1 MKIEIFNTLQ
11 AVLDVG
17 SLAGAAKNLHLTP
30 SAVSMQMK
38 QLEAYVG
45 RQLFDRSGLEVRPL
59 PAAYEL
65 SELLHGMLSRLD
77 AFRRQPSFQVEGH
90 VQLGMLESMLP
101 VVLPELLKRLKTRYP
116 LLHLQT
122 RRGKSIELT
131 NAVKAG
137 DLDAAV
143 VAQPERGLSRLHW
156 QPLIKRGLTLMV
168 PPQERERSLSALLKR
183 YEWIRY
189 DRNTISGAM
198 AAKYIQQRFGGKP
211 AGDLEFDS
219 VRAIAPLV
227 SAGLGISLVPLMEP
241 AICTLYPVTVIALRD
256 APVLQFSLVTRK
268 TDIESRQLLA
278 LQEILLAAT
287 RAAERDTASDMP

>member
-1 MKIEIFNTLQ
+1 MKIETFNTLQ
-11 AVLDVG
+11 AVLDTG
-17 SLAGAAKNLHLTP
+17 SLAGAAKTLHLTP

-38 QLEAYVG
+38 QLEGYVG
-45 RQLFDRSGLEVRPL
+45 QQLFDRSGLEVRPL

-65 SELLHGMLSRLD
+65 SELLHGMLTRLD
-77 AFRRQPSFQVEGH
+77 SFRRQPSFQVEGH
-90 VQLGMLESMLP
+90 VQLGMIETMLP
-101 VVLPELLKRLKTRYP
+101 VVLPELLKRLRTRYP

-122 RRGKSIELT
+122 RRGKSAELT

-137 DLDAAV
+137 ELDAAV
-143 VAQPERGLSRLHW
+143 VAQPERGVSRLHW
-156 QPLIKRGLTLMV
+156 QPLLKRGLALLV
-168 PPQERERSLSALLKR
+168 PPQERERSLTALLRR

-198 AAKYIQQRFGGKP
+198 AAKYIHRRFGGKP
-211 AGDLEFDS
+211 DGSLEFDS
-219 VRAIAPLV
+219 VRAIASLV

-241 AICTLYPVTVIALRD
+241 ALSTLYPVTVIALRD

-268 TDIESRQLLA
+268 ADVESRQLRA

-287 RAAERDTASDMP
+287 RSADRATAPDAV

>member
-1 MKIEIFNTLQ
+1 MKIETFNTLQ
-11 AVLDVG
+11 AVLETG
-17 SLAGAAKNLHLTP
+17 SLAGAAKALHLTP

-38 QLEAYVG
+38 QLEGYVG
-45 RQLFDRSGLEVRPL
+45 QQLFDRSGLEVRPL

-65 SELLHGMLSRLD
+65 SELLRAMLTRLD

-101 VVLPELLKRLKTRYP
+101 VVLPELLKRLKARYP
-116 LLHLQT
+116 LLHVQI
-122 RRGKSIELT
+122 RRGKSAELT

-143 VAQPERGLSRLHW
+143 VAQPERGVSRLHW
-156 QPLIKRGLTLMV
+156 QPLLKRALTLMA
-168 PPQERERSLSALLKR
+168 PPQERERSLIALLKR

-198 AAKYIQQRFGGKP
+198 AAKYIHQRFGGKP
-211 AGDLEFDS
+211 EGSLEFDS

-241 AICTLYPVTVIALRD
+241 AISRLYPLTVIALRD

-268 TDIESRQLLA
+268 ADVESRQLRA
-278 LQEILLAAT
+278 LQEILFAAT
-287 RAAERDTASDMP
+287 RSVDRDTTKDVA